1 MEEQDSKTALVLV
14 KKDTQVNLRHA
25 LRLWANSVTALS
37 TERREEILR
46 AKQKAVESFFAFNR
60 KSPVEVTALDV
71 EEWRR
76 KMEGQGIQP
85 TTIYVRVCFLSSF
98 YEWARRDPVLRELI
112 PSNPARLA
120 MPKAPKAY
128 QTESVKAWTDE
139 QLQAIV
145 EAVRKKAEA
154 GDLVGK
160 RDYALLLFYL
170 VTGMRRQEV
179 IGLRGGD
186 IKLEEFIIITGKVKG
201 GDYVSREVRDHV
213 LRTALED
220 YLLSSGRSSVL
231 NVDGP
236 LWTRHDRAGRPGA
249 ALTSHAFVKNL
260 KRYAKEAG
268 VGNVHLHQTRHSFA
282 RIVAEETGSIVET
295 QDALNHRSAA
305 TTRVYVQR
313 IAVKRDRHSQKISDR
328 LQRKA

>member
-14 KKDTQVNLRHA
+14 KKGTQINLRHA
-25 LRLWANSVTALS
+25 LRLWANSVTAPS

-46 AKQKAVESFFAFNR
+46 AKQKAVEAFFAFTG
-60 KSPVEVTALDV
+60 KSPAEITALDV

-76 KMEGQGIQP
+76 KLEGQEIQP

-98 YEWARRDPVLRELI
+98 YEWARRDPALRELI
-112 PSNPARLA
+112 PRNPARLA

-145 EAVRKKAEA
+145 EAVRKKAGA

-201 GDYVSREVRDHV
+201 GDYVSREVRDPV

-220 YLLSSGRSSVL
+220 YLLSSGRLSVL
-231 NVDGP
+231 SVDGP

-313 IAVKRDRHSQKISDR
+313 IAVKRDRHSQRIIDR